1 MKLLTKAIEK
11 KLEKFP
17 LYSQDGKGVEAKV
30 VCKFF
35 SPVGSWTWYV
45 LEGTKHEDGDWEFF
59 GIVVNDMGAE
69 YGYFGLKELENLSL
83 PFGLKVER
91 DLYFDEC
98 FVKDLGS
105 IVDF

>member
-17 LYSQDGKGVEAKV
+17 LNSQDGKGGEAKV

-35 SPVGSWTWYV
+35 APVGSWTWYV
-45 LEGTKHEDGDWEFF
+45 LEGEKHEDGDWMFF
-59 GIVVNDMGAE
+59 GIVISDYGSE
-69 YGYFGLKELENLSL
+69 YGYFGLKELEDLNLPL
-83 PFGLKVER
+83 GLKVER
-91 DLYFDEC
+91 DLYFDGC
-98 FVKDLGS
+98 TVKDLRD

>member
-17 LYSQDGKGVEAKV
+17 LNSQDGKGVEAKV

-35 SPVGSWTWYV
+35 APVGSWTWYV
-45 LEGTKHEDGDWEFF
+45 LEGEKQEDGDWMFF
-59 GIVVNDMGAE
+59 GIVISDYGSE
-69 YGYFGLKELENLSL
+69 YGYFGLKELEDLDL
-83 PFGLKVER
+83 PLGLKVER
-91 DLYFDEC
+91 DLYFDGC
-98 FVKDLGS
+98 TVKDLGD